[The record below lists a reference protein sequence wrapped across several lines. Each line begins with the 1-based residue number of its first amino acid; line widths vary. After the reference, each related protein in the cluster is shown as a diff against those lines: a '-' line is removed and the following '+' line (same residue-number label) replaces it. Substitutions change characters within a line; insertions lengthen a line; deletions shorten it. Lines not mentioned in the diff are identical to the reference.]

1 MEAALRSAYNSI
13 TGEHLDNL
21 ELTSI
26 RGEKGVKEAAI
37 QVGEL
42 TLNVAVVNGIGN
54 IGPVLDE
61 IKAGISKYHFIEVM
75 ACPGGCI
82 NGGGQPIHQKPEKV
96 IKRIKAL
103 YEIDSKMIFRK
114 SHENESV
121 KTLYKEF
128 FIEPN
133 SHKAHEILHTH
144 YHSRKK

>member
-26 RGEKGVKEAAI
+26 RGEGGVKEAAI
-37 QVGEL
+37 QIGEL

-61 IKAGISKYHFIEVM
+61 IKAGVSKYHFIEVM

-82 NGGGQPIHQKPEKV
+82 NGGGQPIHQKTDKV
-96 IKRIKAL
+96 LQRMKVL
-103 YEIDSKMIFRK
+103 YEIDKK
-114 SHENESV
+114 SIKRRSYENESI

-128 FIEPN
+128 FVEPG
-133 SHKAHEILHTH
+133 SHVAHDILHTS
-144 YHSRKK
+144 YHERK